1 MSAAETNQQEESPKE
16 KEKEEWER
24 EEHNN
29 TSADKKRGRSCFGCL
44 CDMRRAVVILSALGI
59 LVAIVSVVINHFLL
73 FEPARQDDE
82 DLDDDSSSDAD
93 NKQLDDLLII
103 SIVLAGLSVVGFSL
117 SIIGGTKFNQVLVI
131 VNTIY
136 MPIGFAVNQIFLFSA
151 ESDIEGFNYGITN
164 MIGPLIGIIMAV
176 FVNVSFVKEI
186 RNGIMSEKNYERE
199 KQSCCCV

>member
-1 MSAAETNQQEESPKE
+1 MSAVETNQQEESPA
-16 KEKEEWER
+16 KEEWER

-29 TSADKKRGRSCFGCL
+29 TSADKKRGRSCCGCC

-59 LVAIVSVVINHFLL
+59 LLAIVSVVINHFLL
-73 FEPARQDDE
+73 FKPITQDYE
-82 DLDDDSSSDAD
+82 GLDDDNSSSDT
-93 NKQLDDLLII
+93 NKQLDDLLTI
-103 SIVLAGLSVVGFSL
+103 SIVVAGLSVVGFSL
-117 SIIGGTKFNQVLVI
+117 SIIGGIKFNQVFVI

-136 MPIGFAVNQIFLFSA
+136 MPIGFAVNQTFLFSA
-151 ESDIEGFNYGITN
+151 ASDIEGFDYGVTN

-186 RNGIMSEKNYERE
+186 HNGTMSEKNYERRE